1 MQVKYWNNPSLGAE
15 RRKILSKS
23 EIKCDKYMQLTGAK
37 IHMELAVYAHVLPA
51 KFKSSWK

>member
-23 EIKCDKYMQLTGAK
+23 EIKCDKYVQLTGAK
-37 IHMELAVYAHVLPA
+37 IHMALAVYAHVLPA